1 MDPSWH
7 SHSIEQLFSNLTTS
21 PEGLS
26 TSAYQERLQKEGL
39 NRLSEKRQALWLHIL
54 LRQILSP
61 FISILILAVIVKYF
75 VSGWVEGSVILV
87 TVLAMILIGFVQETK
102 AEKALAALKNLCAHR
117 SKVKRDGHWHTT
129 LSEHLV
135 PGDLISLEVGDKVP
149 ADARLIH
156 AKNLRIDESMLTG
169 ESIPAEKTTDIL
181 DKHTPLAERSNMVY
195 SGTVVVYGKGEAVIV
210 TTAMQTEVG
219 KIAKTMQEISSGPT
233 PLEKEINSIGK
244 WMIWII
250 LFSLTLFA
258 ILGIR
263 AKMSLVDIF
272 LLGIAAAVSAI
283 PEGLPAAFAATLA
296 IGMHLMS
303 QRNAI
308 VRKMSSI
315 ETLGSTT
322 VICSDKTG
330 TLTCNKMT
338 VASMYPAKDESSNLG
353 LEIGALC
360 NDARLVKK
368 KKTLEFLGDP
378 TETSLL
384 AAANTH
390 GIDLDTLFSTHVRIE
405 EIPFT
410 SETCYMATSHACQG
424 KIFVYVKG
432 APETVLALCNQW
444 LAPSGPVPLTSQK
457 REEIQAVIHEMTS
470 QALRLIAVAY
480 LESGSQLS
488 SLKEETFANKLIFVS
503 IFGIM
508 DPPRKEAVDAI
519 ALCKQ
524 AKIRVLMMTG
534 DNPLTAQTIAQKLNI
549 PSEHVLTGEELN
561 ALDDAHLSQQIDQVS
576 IFARVE
582 PMHKLR
588 IVRALQS
595 KGHVVAVTGDGIN
608 DAPALEAA
616 NIGIAMGLA
625 SSDVA
630 KEAADIV
637 LADDRFDSIVAA
649 IEEGRAIFNRLRNIA
664 ALLLTTCFGEIIGL
678 LLCVGFLD
686 LAPLIPSQILWINL
700 VAGSIVAI
708 PLGLEKKT
716 GNEMN
721 VPPRNPKSRLIH
733 RGILYRIL
741 LIALFLGLSIFLLLH
756 TLLDTLPLKES
767 RSLIFTTIILFE
779 WVVTIEMRS
788 DSLPSW
794 KLNPFKNTQLLIIL
808 VVVLAAHLSILYIP
822 ALQFL
827 FQTAPLSLFDWMIA
841 FLPAAIFFAL
851 ESLRKQFAPN
861 LFQA

>member
-1 MDPSWH
+1 MNPSWH
-7 SHSIEQLFSNLTTS
+7 ARSPEQLFSDLNTS
-21 PEGLS
+21 PVGLS
-26 TSAYQERLQKEGL
+26 TSIYQERLQKEGL
-39 NRLSEKRQALWLHIL
+39 NRLSQKRQSLWLKIL

-75 VSGWVEGSVILV
+75 VSGWIEGSVILI

-117 SKVKRDGHWHTT
+117 SKVKRDGNWRAT

-135 PGDLISLEVGDKVP
+135 PGDLILLEVGDKVP

-156 AKNLRIDESMLTG
+156 AKNLRVNESILTG
-169 ESIPAEKTTDIL
+169 ESTPAEKNTAIL
-181 DKHTPLAERSNMVY
+181 NEHTPLAERSNMVY
-195 SGTVVVYGKGEAVIV
+195 SGTVVVYGKAEAVIV
-210 TTAMQTEVG
+210 ATAMQTEVG
-219 KIAKTMQEISSGPT
+219 NIAKTIQDISSGPT

-244 WMIWII
+244 WMILII

-330 TLTCNKMT
+330 TLTCNEMT
-338 VASMYPAKDESSNLG
+338 VVSMYPAKDESPKFG

-360 NDARLVKK
+360 NDARLVRK

-378 TETSLL
+378 TETALL
-384 AAANTH
+384 AAAQDQ
-390 GIDLDTLFSTHVRIE
+390 GIDLETLFSTHTRIE

-410 SETCYMATSHACQG
+410 SEACYMATCHAYQG

-432 APETVLALCNQW
+432 APETILAFCNQW
-444 LAPSGPVPLTSQK
+444 LTPSGPAPLTTQK
-457 REEIQAVIHEMTS
+457 RAQLQTVVNEMTS

-480 LESGSQLS
+480 MESGSHLS
-488 SLKEETFANKLIFVS
+488 PLKEESFANKLTFVS

-508 DPPRKEAVDAI
+508 DPPRKEVMAAI

-524 AKIRVLMMTG
+524 AKIRVIMMTG
-534 DNPLTAQTIAQKLNI
+534 DNPLTAQTIAQKLTI
-549 PSEHVLTGEELN
+549 PSQHVLTGEELN
-561 ALDDAHLSQQIDQVS
+561 ALDDIHLLHAIDQTS

-616 NIGIAMGLA
+616 NIGIAMGMA
-625 SSDVA
+625 GSDVA

-741 LIALFLGLSIFLLLH
+741 LIALFLGLSIFLLLD
-756 TLLDTLPLKES
+756 TLLDTIPLKES

-788 DSLPSW
+788 DTLPSW
-794 KLNPFKNTQLLIIL
+794 KLNPFKNTKLLTIL
-808 VVVLAAHLSILYIP
+808 IVVLAAHLSILYIP
-822 ALQFL
+822 AFQFL
-827 FQTAPLSLFDWMIA
+827 FQTAPLSVSEWLIA
-841 FLPAAIFFAL
+841 LLPAAIFFAL